1 MFINETQKRLL
12 DALNQRKYLE
22 VRVMG
27 LEVKA
32 VDSRTTVLTVDGEK
46 FAEVVYK
53 NDFLVD
59 ATSNETN
66 FLIDE
71 LLTYVVNSNR
81 ATHYKNFLDK
91 VVFSN
96 LLGGG
101 VIYDDNVPVIK
112 VAQVPVAF
120 WWISTIMV
128 LYKHRGF
135 MNTTSIAEI
144 KGLQNKLRYITVD
157 MEDRAVCDDQQYNE
171 LVRKFTDLI
180 EFTDYKVDIADLL
193 SALHD
198 AMTNFE
204 MYD

>member
-1 MFINETQKRLL
+1 MFINKTQKRLL
-12 DALNQRKYLE
+12 DALNQRKYLKVAE
-22 VRVMG
+22 MG

-96 LLGGG
+96 LLGCG
-101 VIYDDNVPVIK
+101 VVYDDNVPVIK

>member
-1 MFINETQKRLL
+1 MFIQETEKRIL
-12 DALNQRKYLE
+12 DALNQRKYLKLNDIE
-22 VRVMG
+22 VR
-27 LEVKA
+27 A
-32 VDSRTTVLTVDGEK
+32 VDSRTTVLTVDGKK

-53 NDFLVD
+53 NDFLDD
-59 ATSNETN
+59 ATSSETN

-71 LLTYVVNSNR
+71 LLTYVVDNVK
-81 ATHYKNFLDK
+81 ATKCKKFLDS
-91 VVFSN
+91 VIFSN
-96 LLGGG
+96 LLGCG

-112 VAQVPVAF
+112 VAQIPVAF
-120 WWISTIMV
+120 WSISTIMV

>member
-1 MFINETQKRLL
+1 MYINKTQKRLL
-12 DALNQRKYLE
+12 DALNERKYLKLSN
-22 VRVMG
+22 G
-27 LEVKA
+27 IEVKA
-32 VDSRTTVLTVDGEK
+32 INSRQTILTVDGEK
-46 FAEVVYK
+46 FAEVVYQ
-53 NDFLVD
+53 NDFLDDV
-59 ATSNETN
+59 TSNQTN
-66 FLIDE
+66 FLMEEI
-71 LLTYVVNSNR
+71 LTYVVDSIR
-81 ATHYKNFLDK
+81 ATRYKQFLDK

-96 LLGGG
+96 LLGCG
-101 VIYDDNVPVIK
+101 VEYDKDVSVIK

>member
-1 MFINETQKRLL
+1 MYINETQKRLL
-12 DALNQRKYLE
+12 DALNQRKYLKLSNGIE
-22 VRVMG
+22 I
-27 LEVKA
+27 KA

-53 NDFLVD
+53 NDFLDDV
-59 ATSNETN
+59 TSNQTN

-71 LLTYVVNSNR
+71 LLTYVVDSIR
-81 ATHYKNFLDK
+81 ATRYKQFLDK

-96 LLGGG
+96 LLGCG
-101 VIYDDNVPVIK
+101 VIYDDDVPVIK

>member
-1 MFINETQKRLL
+1 MYINKTQKRLL
-12 DALNQRKYLE
+12 DALNERKYLKLSN
-22 VRVMG
+22 G
-27 LEVKA
+27 IEVKA
-32 VDSRTTVLTVDGEK
+32 INSRQTILTVDGEK
-46 FAEVVYK
+46 FAEVVYQ
-53 NDFLVD
+53 NDFLDDV
-59 ATSNETN
+59 TSNKTN
-66 FLIDE
+66 FLMEEI
-71 LLTYVVNSNR
+71 LTYVVDSIR
-81 ATHYKNFLDK
+81 ATRYKQFLDK

-96 LLGGG
+96 LLGCG
-101 VIYDDNVPVIK
+101 VEYDKDVTVIK

-120 WWISTIMV
+120 WPISTIISI
-128 LYKHRGF
+128 YKHRGF

>member
-1 MFINETQKRLL
+1 MLIQETEKRIL
-12 DALNQRKYLE
+12 DALNQRKYLKLNDIE
-22 VRVMG
+22 VR
-27 LEVKA
+27 A
-32 VDSRTTVLTVDGEK
+32 VDSRTTVLTADGEK

-53 NDFLVD
+53 NDFLDD
-59 ATSNETN
+59 ATSSETN

-71 LLTYVVNSNR
+71 LLTYVVDNVK
-81 ATHYKNFLDK
+81 ATKCKKFLDS
-91 VVFSN
+91 VIFSN
-96 LLGGG
+96 LLGCG

-112 VAQVPVAF
+112 VAQIPVAF
-120 WWISTIMV
+120 WSISTIMV

-144 KGLQNKLRYITVD
+144 KGLQNKLKYITVD

>member
-1 MFINETQKRLL
+1 MYINETQKRIL
-12 DALNQRKYLE
+12 DALNQRKYLKLSN
-22 VRVMG
+22 G
-27 LEVKA
+27 IEVKA
-32 VDSRTTVLTVDGEK
+32 INSRQTILTVDGEK
-46 FAEVVYK
+46 FAEVVYQ
-53 NDFLVD
+53 NDFLDDV
-59 ATSNETN
+59 TSNKTN
-66 FLIDE
+66 FLIEE
-71 LLTYVVNSNR
+71 LLTYVVDSIR
-81 ATHYKNFLDK
+81 ATRYKQFLDK

-96 LLGGG
+96 LLGCG
-101 VIYDDNVPVIK
+101 VIYDDDVPVIK

-120 WWISTIMV
+120 WWIATIISI
-128 LYKHRGF
+128 YKHRGF

>member
-1 MFINETQKRLL
+1 MYINETQKRLL
-12 DALNQRKYLE
+12 DALNQRKYLKLSN
-22 VRVMG
+22 G
-27 LEVKA
+27 IEVKA

-46 FAEVVYK
+46 FAEVVYQ
-53 NDFLVD
+53 NDFLDDV
-59 ATSNETN
+59 TSNKTN
-66 FLIDE
+66 FLMEEI
-71 LLTYVVNSNR
+71 LTYVVDSIR
-81 ATHYKNFLDK
+81 ATRYKQFLDK

-96 LLGGG
+96 LLGCG
-101 VIYDDNVPVIK
+101 VIYDDDVPVIK

-120 WWISTIMV
+120 WWIATIISI
-128 LYKHRGF
+128 YKHRGF
-135 MNTTSIAEI
+135 MNTTSYAEI

>member
-1 MFINETQKRLL
+1 MYINETQKRLL
-12 DALNQRKYLE
+12 DALNQRKYLKLSN
-22 VRVMG
+22 G
-27 LEVKA
+27 IEVKA
-32 VDSRTTVLTVDGEK
+32 INSRQTILTVDGEK
-46 FAEVVYK
+46 FAEVVYQ
-53 NDFLVD
+53 NDFLDDV
-59 ATSNETN
+59 TSNKTN
-66 FLIDE
+66 FLMEEI
-71 LLTYVVNSNR
+71 LTYVVDSIR
-81 ATHYKNFLDK
+81 ATRYKQFLDK

-96 LLGGG
+96 LLGCG
-101 VIYDDNVPVIK
+101 VEYDKDVSVIK

>member
-12 DALNQRKYLE
+12 DALNQRKYLKLSN
-22 VRVMG
+22 G
-27 LEVKA
+27 IEVKA

-53 NDFLVD
+53 NDFLDD

-71 LLTYVVNSNR
+71 LLTYVVDSIR
-81 ATHYKNFLDK
+81 ATRYKQFLDK

-96 LLGGG
+96 LLGCG
-101 VIYDDNVPVIK
+101 VEYDKDVSVIK

>member
-1 MFINETQKRLL
+1 MYINKTQKRLL
-12 DALNQRKYLE
+12 DALNQRKYLKLSN
-22 VRVMG
+22 G
-27 LEVKA
+27 IEVKA
-32 VDSRTTVLTVDGEK
+32 INSRQTILTVDGEK
-46 FAEVVYK
+46 FAEVVYQ
-53 NDFLVD
+53 NDFLDD
-59 ATSNETN
+59 AMSNETN
-66 FLIDE
+66 FLKEEI
-71 LLTYVVNSNR
+71 LTYVVDSNR
-81 ATHYKNFLDK
+81 ATRYKQFLDK

-96 LLGGG
+96 LLGCG
-101 VIYDDNVPVIK
+101 VVYDDNVPVIK

-120 WWISTIMV
+120 WPISTIISI
-128 LYKHRGF
+128 YKHRGF

-171 LVRKFTDLI
+171 LVRKFTDVI
-180 EFTDYKVDIADLL
+180 EFTDYNVDIADCL